1 MEGFGSGFSENKCRF
16 RKIWSWKKVSIL
28 VLVKIQWFQHT
39 LVEWPDG
46 LLLRSRL
53 PFQKLD
59 FFVWT
64 IKSCFEISPAS
75 SDKLE
80 NSASSSSSILGDENI
95 MKFFFTSQSIQTKY
109 FWVELS
115 ISTLELFFLYNFCLS
130 HVQLY
135 DVFFYSP
142 LKPLSFQS
150 EWAVTLCPYYFMS
163 VYDCII
169 LVFLTFTDLHK
180 ITLPLH
186 HWLPGYLR
194 SLWASPYNET
204 WVV

>member
-1 MEGFGSGFSENKCRF
+1 MEGFGFGFSENKCRF

-80 NSASSSSSILGDENI
+80 NSASSSSSILGDENR

-115 ISTLELFFLYNFCLS
+115 ISTLKLFFLYNFCLS

-142 LKPLSFQS
+142 LKPLNFQRMGS
-150 EWAVTLCPYYFMS
+150 HSLS
-163 VYDCII
+163 V
-169 LVFLTFTDLHK
+169 LLHVRVRLYN
-180 ITLPLH
+180 IGLS
-186 HWLPGYLR
+186 YL
-194 SLWASPYNET
+194 
-204 WVV
+204 